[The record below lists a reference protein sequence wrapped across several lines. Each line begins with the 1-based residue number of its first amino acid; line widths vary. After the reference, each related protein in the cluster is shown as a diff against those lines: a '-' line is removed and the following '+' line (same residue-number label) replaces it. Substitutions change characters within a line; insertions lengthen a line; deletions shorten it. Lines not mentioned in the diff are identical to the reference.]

1 MTFDQRIPQPGD
13 PDYDPG
19 AFQQPTDTWYGG
31 PANPITAIPPAG
43 PTGPGNDPN
52 HDPGAFQRPP
62 GEPPMIHQP
71 DGSPG
76 GTWVP
81 DPAFLPGGPQFD
93 AGVPSS
99 PRVPE
104 PPRPGDVSGFM
115 PIPPQSAMGS
125 PVPRV
130 SGNSLPQSPR
140 SEGGF
145 RPQIPVWARGLARS
159 PYARFLARGGEN
171 PYAVMPGFSADMQE
185 EAVPVEDE
193 ESRRRREME
202 AAGTGPAWFAP

>member
-1 MTFDQRIPQPGD
+1 MTFDPRLPQPGD

-19 AFQQPTDTWYGG
+19 AFQQPTDDWYGG
-31 PANPITAIPPAG
+31 PSNPITTIPPAG
-43 PTGPGNDPN
+43 PSGPGNDPDQ
-52 HDPGAFQRPP
+52 DPGAFQRPDSNP
-62 GEPPMIHQP
+62 GRQRR
-71 DGSPG
+71 DGSWEPNPDFVPG
-76 GTWVP
+76 PETPPDYRFVP
-81 DPAFLPGGPQFD
+81 P
-93 AGVPSS
+93 PSP
-99 PRVPE
+99 PREPE

-115 PIPPQSAMGS
+115 PVPSRSAMGS

-140 SEGGF
+140 TEGGF

-171 PYAVMPGFSADMQE
+171 PYAVMPGFSADMHE

-202 AAGTGPAWFAP
+202 AAGSGPAWFAP